1 LDKINTINKQFKIKC
16 FIKIKKGFAMNFNL
30 TEEHLMIQESAK
42 DFALNEIASSSVHR
56 DKTAEFPYE
65 IVKKMGE
72 LGFMGMMVPP
82 EFGGAGLDTISYVL
96 AMIEISKVDASVGV
110 IMSVNNSLVCYGLEK
125 YGSDYVKEKYL
136 IPLAKGEKLGAFAL
150 SEPEA
155 GSDATKQKTTADRE
169 GNYFVLNG
177 IKNWITNGTTADYVL
192 VMATTNKELGH
203 KGISTLVVEKGTPG
217 FEHGVKE
224 DKLGIRSSD
233 TCSLTFQNC
242 KVPAE
247 NVVWEEGKGFNFAMN
262 TLNGGRI
269 GIASQAV
276 GIAEASLDAAVK
288 YSKERKAF
296 GQTISNFQ
304 AIQFMLSDMAVRVDA
319 AKLLTLK
326 AAAAKD
332 AGKPYYKEAAM
343 AKLYASKVAVQN
355 ALDAIQIHGGYG
367 YVREY
372 LVERYLRD
380 AKITEIYEG
389 TSEIQKVVIARALLD
404 NK

>member
-1 LDKINTINKQFKIKC
+1 
-16 FIKIKKGFAMNFNL
+16 MNFEF

-42 DFALNEIASSSVHR
+42 DFALNEIAPSAIQR
-56 DKTAEFPYE
+56 DKSAEFPAE

-72 LGFMGMMVPP
+72 LGFMGMMVSPDY
-82 EFGGAGLDTISYVL
+82 GGAGLDTISYVL
-96 AMIEISKVDASVGV
+96 AMIEISKVDASLGV

-125 YGSDYVKEKYL
+125 YGSDFIKQKYL
-136 IPLAKGEKLGAFAL
+136 VPLAKGEKLGAFAL

-155 GSDATKQKTTADRE
+155 GSDATKQKTTADKD
-169 GNYFVLNG
+169 GVSFSLNG
-177 IKNWITNGTTADYVL
+177 IKNWITNGTSADYVL

-203 KGISTLVVEKGTPG
+203 KGISTFIVEKGTPG
-217 FEHGVKE
+217 FDHGIKE
-224 DKLGIRSSD
+224 DKMGIRSSD

-242 KVPAE
+242 KVPKE
-247 NVVWEEGKGFNFAMN
+247 NLVWEEGKGFNFAMN

-269 GIASQAV
+269 GIAAQAV

-288 YSKERKAF
+288 YAKERKAF

-304 AIQFMLSDMAVRVDA
+304 AVQFMLSDMAVRVDA
-319 AKLLTLK
+319 AKLLTLQ
-326 AAAAKD
+326 AAALKD
-332 AGKPYYKEAAM
+332 AGKPYIKEGAM

-355 ALDAIQIHGGYG
+355 ALDAVQIHGGYG

-372 LVERYLRD
+372 SVERYLRD
-380 AKITEIYEG
+380 SKITEIYEG
-389 TSEIQKVVIARALLD
+389 TSEIQKIVIARSLLD

>member
-1 LDKINTINKQFKIKC
+1 
-16 FIKIKKGFAMNFNL
+16 MNFDL

-42 DFALNEIASSSVHR
+42 DFALNEIAPSAVQR
-56 DKTAEFPYE
+56 DKSAEFPSE

-72 LGFMGMMVPP
+72 LGFMGMMVSPDY
-82 EFGGAGLDTISYVL
+82 GGAGLDTISYVL
-96 AMIEISKVDASVGV
+96 AMIEISKVDASLGV

-125 YGSDYVKEKYL
+125 YGSDFIKQKYL
-136 IPLAKGEKLGAFAL
+136 VPLAKGEKLGAFAL

-155 GSDATKQKTTADRE
+155 GSDATKQKTTADKV
-169 GNYFVLNG
+169 GDSYSLNG
-177 IKNWITNGTTADYVL
+177 IKNWITNGVSADYAL
-192 VMATTNKELGH
+192 VMASTNKELAH
-203 KGISTLVVEKGTPG
+203 KGISTFLVERGTPG
-217 FEHGVKE
+217 FDHGVKE
-224 DKLGIRSSD
+224 DKMGIRSSD
-233 TCSLTFQNC
+233 TCSLTFTNC
-242 KVPAE
+242 KVPAQ
-247 NVVWEEGKGFNFAMN
+247 NLVWEEGKGFNFAMN

-276 GIAEASLDAAVK
+276 GIAEASLEASVK
-288 YSKERKAF
+288 YAKERKAF

-304 AIQFMLSDMAVRVDA
+304 AIQFMLSDMAVRTDA

-326 AAAAKD
+326 AAALKD
-332 AGKPYYKEAAM
+332 AGKPYIKEGAM

-380 AKITEIYEG
+380 SKITEIYEG
-389 TSEIQKVVIARALLD
+389 TSEIQKIVIARALLE

>member
-1 LDKINTINKQFKIKC
+1 
-16 FIKIKKGFAMNFNL
+16 MNFDL

-42 DFALNEIASSSVHR
+42 DFAVNEIAPSAVKR
-56 DKTAEFPYE
+56 DIAAEFPYE

-72 LGFMGMMVPP
+72 LGFMGMMVSPDY
-82 EFGGAGLDTISYVL
+82 GGAGLDTLSYVL
-96 AMIEISKVDASVGV
+96 AMIEISKVDASLGV

-125 YGSDYVKEKYL
+125 YGSDFIKQKYL
-136 IPLAKGEKLGAFAL
+136 TPLAKGEKLGAFAL

-155 GSDATKQKTTADRE
+155 GSDATKQKTMADKD
-169 GNYFVLNG
+169 GDNFSLNG
-177 IKNWITNGTTADYVL
+177 IKNWITNGTTADYYL
-192 VMATTNKELGH
+192 VMATTNKELAH
-203 KGISTLVVEKGTPG
+203 KGISTFLVEKGTSG

-242 KVPAE
+242 SVPKE
-247 NVVWEEGKGFNFAMN
+247 NMVWEEGKGFNFAMN

-276 GIAEASLDAAVK
+276 GIAEASLDASVK
-288 YSKERKAF
+288 YAKERKAF

-304 AIQFMLSDMAVRVDA
+304 AIQFMLSDMAVKVDA
-319 AKLLTLK
+319 AKMLTFK
-326 AAAAKD
+326 AAALKD
-332 AGKPYYKEAAM
+332 AGKPYFKEAAM
-343 AKLYASKVAVQN
+343 AKLYASKIAVQN

-380 AKITEIYEG
+380 SKITEIYEG